1 MKLSINASSNYDIII
16 KSGLLD
22 QIDKYLDQFN
32 SKQLFIICHPPFL
45 LNKAEEIQLILKN
58 KNYNV
63 ELLKILDGE

>member
-32 SKQLFIICHPPFL
+32 SKQLF
-45 LNKAEEIQLILKN
+45 
-58 KNYNV
+58 
-63 ELLKILDGE
+63 